1 MRHPQVIGA
10 ALLALLALLGALS
23 PIGAQAQ
30 VLVDAPAA
38 AAEVNDPNR
47 PFILPAQK
55 TEVTENLAD
64 FRRYSEKAQWDRAFK
79 SLQLVLDSGTAGLVA
94 GDTSGLL
101 LPSQLLVRQALAGL
115 PPEGKDAYRL
125 FHDADART
133 VLETAEQQVPGSA
146 AELEQLNKIYSNFF
160 VTSFAAPAADR
171 LGDLHFERGE
181 MESAIGCWQ
190 SVLDHHPE
198 SEISR
203 AQLLVKIATAAVRG
217 DLAEP
222 FATARREIEDRHSAD
237 AVTVGGRSQTAGECL
252 ARLAEIA
259 SALPVEAEVSGN
271 AVAADVRLP
280 EDDRQ
285 AKWQFRMFS
294 EADAAAMVNIGR
306 NWGWGRMTI
315 SEFVPP
321 TVVDDKRVY
330 VNLLGH
336 HLALDRNTG
345 KLLWRTARFHDVAQK
360 AQQNNFW
367 FAEQYSLSLAEGQ
380 LLSVFRDMN
389 AANQGVPNAPF
400 RLARINVENGQEIW
414 SSANL
419 PELANWNINGTPL
432 VLGDRV
438 IATALKADQGAE
450 QYALALRLTDG
461 GFLWSTHL
469 GTHQTDMSQM
479 YYQRSSQ
486 PELAARN
493 GRVYVETHAGA
504 LLELNEQT
512 GLIQWAYAYD
522 AEVPTQQ
529 YWYNQQPKMLTA
541 GAPLIVDGRVFFKG
555 MRSDRLYSIKL
566 DEAGLE
572 WKRPVDESA
581 MVIGIDDRRV
591 YLVGGK
597 ELTALD
603 LQTQKMAWHTPMPM
617 TTGMVRPLLTKNR
630 LYHFSSRGVFEI
642 DKENGDTVRT
652 FRGAD
657 LSSLGG
663 AVLATPDSLITVS
676 NLAVTAY
683 ALSSV
688 ETSPD
693 VEQARVSE

>member
-1 MRHPQVIGA
+1 MRHHRITGA
-10 ALLALLALLGALS
+10 ALLALVSLLPPS
-23 PIGAQAQ
+23 TAQAQ
-30 VLVDAPAA
+30 VAVASPSA

-55 TEVTENLAD
+55 SEVTENLAD

-79 SLQLVLDSGTAGLVA
+79 SLQLVLDAATTGLVA
-94 GDTSGLL
+94 GGTDGLL

-125 FHDADART
+125 FHDADARA
-133 VLETAEQQVPGSA
+133 LLQAAEQQPPGSA
-146 AELEQLNKIYSNFF
+146 AEVEQLNKIYSNFF

-181 MESAIGCWQ
+181 MEPAIGCWQ

-203 AQLLVKIATAAVRG
+203 AQLLVKIATASVRG
-217 DLAEP
+217 GLAEQ
-222 FATARREIEDRHSAD
+222 FATARREIESRHAGD
-237 AVTVGGRSQTAGECL
+237 AVLVGGREQTAAECL
-252 ARLAEIA
+252 ERLVEVA
-259 SALPVEAEVSGN
+259 SAQPPAPAVSGN
-271 AVAADVRLP
+271 AVAADFRLP
-280 EDDRQ
+280 DDDRK

-294 EADAAAMVNIGR
+294 ATDAAAMANIGR

-321 TVVDDKRVY
+321 AVVDDKRVY
-330 VNLLGH
+330 LNLLGH
-336 HLALDRNTG
+336 HVALDRNTG
-345 KLLWRTARFHDVAQK
+345 KLLWRTARFHDVTQK

-380 LLSVFRDMN
+380 LLSVSRDMN
-389 AANQGVPNAPF
+389 AANQGVANAPF

-414 SSANL
+414 NSANL
-419 PELANWNINGTPL
+419 PEMANWNINGTPL

-450 QYALALRLTDG
+450 QHALALRLTDG
-461 GFLWSTHL
+461 KLLWSTHL
-469 GTHQTDMSQM
+469 GMHQTDMSQM

-486 PELAARN
+486 PELAAHN

-512 GLIQWAYAYD
+512 GAIQWAYAYD
-522 AEVPTQQ
+522 ARVPTQQ
-529 YWYNQQPKMLTA
+529 YSYNQQQTILTA
-541 GAPLIVDGRVFFKG
+541 GSPLIDHGRVFFKG
-555 MRSDRLYSIKL
+555 MRSDRLYSIRL
-566 DEAGLE
+566 DEAKVE

-581 MVIGIDDRRV
+581 MIIGIDDRRV

-603 LQTQKMAWHTPMPM
+603 LQTQKMAWHTPMPLA
-617 TTGMVRPLLTKNR
+617 TGMVQPLLTKNR

-652 FRGAD
+652 FRGVD

-663 AVLATPDSLITVS
+663 AVLATPDALITVS

-683 ALSSV
+683 SLSSV

-693 VEQARVSE
+693 VEQARASE